1 MVVVVVEFVV
11 SMRSGLDIFLST
23 TFKLLKFLEKPQV
36 PPF

>member
-11 SMRSGLDIFLST
+11 SRSGLDIFLST